1 MMTLQPKHY
10 IISKKTITNKPSI
23 PQSTTTTCTWE
34 TLYFFYKEPHS
45 SIIFSEKCTCEI
57 LWSATKSTSILKV
70 ATKKKQAIHRYY
82 IIMASFIIYK
92 LYICDICIIATF
104 LSLQTY
110 SAKNE
115 HFVDTYIIA
124 VRRVE

>member
-1 MMTLQPKHY
+1 MWNIMVSDQKHKH
-10 IISKKTITNKPSI
+10 SQGCHKE
-23 PQSTTTTCTWE
+23 E
-34 TLYFFYKEPHS
+34 TSYTY
-45 SIIFSEKCTCEI
+45 
-57 LWSATKSTSILKV
+57 V
-70 ATKKKQAIHRYY
+70 HRYY

-104 LSLQTY
+104 LSLQTC

-124 VRRVE
+124 VRRVEWNHLSSN